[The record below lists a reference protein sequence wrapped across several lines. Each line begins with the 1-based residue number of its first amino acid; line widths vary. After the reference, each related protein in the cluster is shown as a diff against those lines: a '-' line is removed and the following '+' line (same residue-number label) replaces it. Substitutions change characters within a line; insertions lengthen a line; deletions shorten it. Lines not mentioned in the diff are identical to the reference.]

1 MGWRLMPEV
10 LRQPFLKQGATTKKF
25 AFRSAMICG
34 VVSSVFLE
42 MICFCCSLPSTI
54 YLYTHVNL
62 TYISTSSC
70 GILFFFFF
78 TFCFTNR
85 YCVLLR
91 GGGIVHIVVAWSK
104 REERS

>member
-42 MICFCCSLPSTI
+42 
-54 YLYTHVNL
+54 
-62 TYISTSSC
+62 
-70 GILFFFFF
+70 
-78 TFCFTNR
+78 
-85 YCVLLR
+85 
-91 GGGIVHIVVAWSK
+91 K
-104 REERS
+104 